1 MIKRSLSIKGHR
13 TSVSLEEPFWL
24 ALADI
29 ARRQE
34 TSLSGLI
41 ASIDIER
48 TAQLAKGETVGGLSS
63 EIRVFVLKDSLDR
76 LDQNRKL
83 NPVDPVEQ
91 EF

>member
-63 EIRVFVLKDSLDR
+63 EIRVFVLKDSLDQ
-76 LDQNRKL
+76 DRKL